1 MPAASS
7 ARTSHRNA
15 VLLQMQPTAFVVV
28 DIELQKPRSQPVAA
42 EVGFWGA
49 WPLWRE
55 AMAVSLMAAALCSFV
70 GVYVV
75 LRRVVFVSAALSQLA
90 GVGVATAFYLASITN
105 VDPHRPPLALNP
117 IWYAS
122 LFAVAGAVLFSLNL
136 AHRRVA
142 GETVVGLG
150 YLLAAASVLVVLNSP
165 KVTQEAHEVSDLLYG
180 NAVAVSP
187 AMVKVM
193 AGTVAVLIPLHLVFR
208 KEFVFVSF
216 DAEMARS
223 LGIAARIWTLLLFI
237 SIAAAAS
244 IATRAIGAL
253 PAFGF
258 MVVPPAAALL
268 VTDRLWSAS
277 LVAVAMAMAAAGF
290 GYYVSFHWSLPT
302 GASMVMVSALFLAP
316 GLVRLARGGDS

>member
-1 MPAASS
+1 
-7 ARTSHRNA
+7 
-15 VLLQMQPTAFVVV
+15 
-28 DIELQKPRSQPVAA
+28 
-42 EVGFWGA
+42 
-49 WPLWRE
+49 
-55 AMAVSLMAAALCSFV
+55 
-70 GVYVV
+70 
-75 LRRVVFVSAALSQLA
+75 
-90 GVGVATAFYLASITN
+90 
-105 VDPHRPPLALNP
+105 
-117 IWYAS
+117 
-122 LFAVAGAVLFSLNL
+122 
-136 AHRRVA
+136 
-142 GETVVGLG
+142 
-150 YLLAAASVLVVLNSP
+150 
-165 KVTQEAHEVSDLLYG
+165 
-180 NAVAVSP
+180 
-187 AMVKVM
+187 MVKVM